1 MTELERTVTVVNTQG
16 LHARPSALVVR
27 TAVRF
32 QSDLRLCR
40 EGSTADAKSM
50 IEVMMMACPKGSVL
64 KVCADGE
71 DAFAALDALEAL
83 FRSGFDEAYG

>member
-1 MTELERTVTVVNTQG
+1 MTRVERTVTVINTQG
-16 LHARPSALVVR
+16 LHARPSALVVK

-32 QSDLRLCR
+32 RSELRLCR

-50 IEVMMMACPKGSVL
+50 IEVMMLACPKGSVL
-64 KVCADGE
+64 KVCADGV
-71 DAFAALDALEAL
+71 DASAALDAIDAL